1 MHGRTTA
8 RARQSTHPALP
19 NTPERMGL
27 CPGLR
32 RRGLGAEPSV
42 PGLRVEASKLA
53 LAQVHERLVISAFEV
68 EVRLP
73 VEALVRDRL
82 EPITRAH
89 GRDRTPRAV
98 GEHLRDYG
106 LARPGL

>member
-19 NTPERMGL
+19 QHPGERMGL

-42 PGLRVEASKLA
+42 SCMWVEASKLA
-53 LAQVHERLVISAFEV
+53 LAQVVWDEIVGDLVI
-68 EVRLP
+68 
-73 VEALVRDRL
+73 
-82 EPITRAH
+82 
-89 GRDRTPRAV
+89 G
-98 GEHLRDYG
+98 
-106 LARPGL
+106 